1 MERFRQNNLDCQRS
15 LLISTLKQGAFSF
28 QSPSQRILQ
37 HFAGALIRHW
47 IGQLKLVSAQQLLHP
62 LIVFFLQLYGFAL
75 TADALQAMT
84 WSNDSQ
90 DDDQI

>member
-1 MERFRQNNLDCQRS
+1 MDQTSAPVLS
-15 LLISTLKQGAFSF
+15 
-28 QSPSQRILQ
+28 
-37 HFAGALIRHW
+37 RHA
-47 IGQLKLVSAQQLLHP
+47 AQQLLHP